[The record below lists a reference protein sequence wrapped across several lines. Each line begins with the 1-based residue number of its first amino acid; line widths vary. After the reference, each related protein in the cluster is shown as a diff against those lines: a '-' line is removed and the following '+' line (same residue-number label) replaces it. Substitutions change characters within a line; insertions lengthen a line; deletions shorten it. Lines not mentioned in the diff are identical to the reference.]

1 MFVKRDKQD
10 PNRSGQ
16 TSVDTAG
23 IDFTKPVIKIKY
35 LLPWHIQDK
44 NSSFCLSIFSIRD
57 GGEWDIIIYHHIEAY
72 QQ

>member
-1 MFVKRDKQD
+1 MFAKRDKQD

-35 LLPWHIQDK
+35 LLPWHIQDNK
-44 NSSFCLSIFSIRD
+44 WVMSP
-57 GGEWDIIIYHHIEAY
+57 IETFGVV
-72 QQ
+72 